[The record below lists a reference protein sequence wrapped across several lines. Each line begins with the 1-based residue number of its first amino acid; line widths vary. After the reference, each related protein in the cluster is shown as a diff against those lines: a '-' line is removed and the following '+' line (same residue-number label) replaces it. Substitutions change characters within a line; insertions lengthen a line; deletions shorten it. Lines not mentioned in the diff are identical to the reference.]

1 MDRDRVRVARPE
13 RVPRPRGESFG
24 GDEPGGEAV
33 GVERRGVVATAELEA
48 RDEGTVGVDVAR
60 TAGYQRPVGARWCE
74 QGDVAGEEH
83 DVEDA
88 PERE

>member
-1 MDRDRVRVARPE
+1 MDRDRVRVSRLK
-13 RVPRPRGESFG
+13 RVARPRGESFG
-24 GDEPGGEAV
+24 ADEPGREAV
-33 GVERRGVVATAELEA
+33 GVERRGVVTTAELEA
-48 RDEGTVGVDVAR
+48 GDEGTVGVDVAR
-60 TAGYQRPVGARWCE
+60 TAGYQGPVGSRWCE